1 VLESGRS
8 DANEMAWFT
17 AIQDNIHE
25 LRTLRR
31 AVDLFH
37 VEFKAL

>member
-1 VLESGRS
+1 VS
-8 DANEMAWFT
+8 A

-37 VEFKAL
+37 VEFKAV

>member
-1 VLESGRS
+1 MLTV
-8 DANEMAWFT
+8 MT

-37 VEFKAL
+37 VRFKQL

>member
-1 VLESGRS
+1 VL
-8 DANEMAWFT
+8 A

-37 VEFKAL
+37 VEFKAV